1 MRKGRQDRTILLLLR
16 YGHGAGE
23 GHEPIHTL
31 ARAFFK
37 DCAIYGGAGRRPVLS
52 AAPFESETM
61 NTVVHMP
68 CNAVYLIGRLT
79 EQKDACAWRADG

>member
-1 MRKGRQDRTILLLLR
+1 
-16 YGHGAGE
+16 
-23 GHEPIHTL
+23 
-31 ARAFFK
+31 
-37 DCAIYGGAGRRPVLS
+37 
-52 AAPFESETM
+52 M